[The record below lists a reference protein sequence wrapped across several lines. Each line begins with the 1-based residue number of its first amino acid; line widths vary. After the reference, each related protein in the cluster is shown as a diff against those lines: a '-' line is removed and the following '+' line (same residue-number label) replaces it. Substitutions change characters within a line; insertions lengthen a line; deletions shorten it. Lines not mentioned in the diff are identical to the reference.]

1 MTKEKMNIHKALCEL
16 KTLDSRIE
24 DKIADFEPVA
34 ANRESNRKINGKS
47 VEDFKHK
54 ADDDYK
60 SITDL
65 INRRYAL
72 KKAVVNSNARTTVEI
87 GGSTYTIAEAIE
99 MKNSGLS
106 LLVDLRDK
114 ILRNYSLCERKC
126 NDENVELSDKA
137 DTYVANVY
145 NGGDKNIKNND
156 LEAFRRQYIEQNTW
170 SIIEGIRCKEEIEKL
185 DNTITS
191 FIQDVDAAL
200 SVSNAITEI
209 EFEY

>member
-156 LEAFRRQYIEQNTW
+156 LEAFQTPVYR
-170 SIIEGIRCKEEIEKL
+170 
-185 DNTITS
+185 
-191 FIQDVDAAL
+191 A
-200 SVSNAITEI
+200 
-209 EFEY
+209 EYLEHH

>member
-1 MTKEKMNIHKALCEL
+1 MNIHKALCEL